1 MSLFD
6 PIPLHK
12 TSLFTFDDV
21 PHGGNCKYIKSYFH
35 HLTDF
40 IPYHTHDFYEIN
52 IVYSGVGMHQL
63 EKKDILTQCGDVFII
78 PPHMKHG
85 YSCRADLTVYHI
97 LLSNSFLDTFLP
109 FLEKM
114 RGYNMIFNIEPMFR
128 EYFEKPYY
136 LKSEDMPFEQLKH
149 YIALIEAHNGAD
161 NNESATVAHILSL
174 IAALSDTIYTSRPIN
189 IDTLPN
195 EHVLT
200 VLESMEY
207 IENHFDDRIDFKE
220 IAHKSAHSYSTYLR
234 YFKALSGTT
243 PSKYQTKCKIKN
255 AVSMLLNTNES
266 ILSIGLTCGFYDS
279 PHFIREFI
287 KEKGVSPAIFRK
299 EKKYYN
305 NSESF

>member
-1 MSLFD
+1 MPFLD

-12 TSLFTFDDV
+12 TSLFTFEDV
-21 PHGGNCKYIKSYFH
+21 PYGGNRKYIKSYYH
-35 HLTDF
+35 HLSDF

-52 IVYSGVGMHQL
+52 IVYRGVGMHQL
-63 EKKDILTQCGDVFII
+63 EKKEILTQRGDVFII

-85 YSCRADLTVYHI
+85 YSCHADLTVYHI
-97 LLSNSFLDTFLP
+97 LLSNLFIDTFLS
-109 FLEKM
+109 FLKKM

-136 LKSEDMPFEQLKH
+136 LKSEDIPFEQLKYH
-149 YIALIEAHNGAD
+149 IALIEAHNRAD
-161 NNESATVAHILSL
+161 SNESATVAHILSL
-174 IAALSDTIYTSRPIN
+174 IATLSDTIYSLRPIN
-189 IDTLPN
+189 ADTLSN
-195 EHVLT
+195 QHVLT

-207 IENHFDDRIDFKE
+207 IEKHSNDRIDFKE

-234 YFKALSGTT
+234 CFKLLSGTT

-279 PHFIREFI
+279 SHFIREFI
-287 KEKGVSPAIFRK
+287 KEKGVSPSKYRK
-299 EKKYYN
+299 DKN
-305 NSESF
+305 AMR